1 MGTDKKDKFGLWSI
15 VLLGINSIIGTGIFL
30 LPNRAD
36 ALMGPSSLLILLFD
50 AFLAGCLALCF
61 AEVAGF
67 FSRNGG
73 PYLYAKAAFGDFVGY
88 EVGVLKLVVTIIAWA
103 AMAVGFATALGAAF
117 PFFAGDTMKNLI
129 AAVLI
134 GGLTI
139 MNIAGVKISKI
150 LNNLMTISK
159 LVPLCVFIAVGLFFV
174 NGSNFTPFVPTHMA
188 DGAFANAAITMFFA
202 YTGFEA
208 IAVAAEDFKDPKKDL
223 PRGIILTMIIVTII
237 YMLVVGISIGI
248 LGPDLAVDK
257 APIQTAFGRAV
268 GPVGAYFI
276 LLGTL
281 FSMGGINLAES
292 FIAPRACTS
301 LAEDGM
307 LPAFLNRRT
316 SWGTPWASSVVVAIL
331 SILLAW
337 SGSFTTLAAISAV
350 SRFTQYLPTVLS
362 VIVFRRK
369 WKDRERTYK
378 IPGGIF
384 VPVVAFLTSLWMLSN
399 AKPMQLV
406 WGLGGILVI
415 APYYLVYKKKKAE
428 GLVKD
433 HDEEA

>member
-15 VLLGINSIIGTGIFL
+15 VLLGINGIIGTGIFL
-30 LPNRAD
+30 LPNRAY

-150 LNNLMTISK
+150 LNNIMTISK

-276 LLGTL
+276 LIGTL

-316 SWGTPWASSVVVAIL
+316 SWGTPWASRVVVAIL

>member
-30 LPNRAD
+30 LPNRAY

-350 SRFTQYLPTVLS
+350 SRITQYLPTVLS

>member
-15 VLLGINSIIGTGIFL
+15 VLLGINGIIGTGIFL
-30 LPNRAD
+30 LPNRAY

-150 LNNLMTISK
+150 LNNIMTISK

-188 DGAFANAAITMFFA
+188 DVAFANAAITMFFA

-276 LLGTL
+276 LIGTL

>member
-30 LPNRAD
+30 LPNRAY

-415 APYYLVYKKKKAE
+415 TPYYLVYKKKKAE

>member
-15 VLLGINSIIGTGIFL
+15 VLLGINGIIGTGIFL
-30 LPNRAD
+30 LPNRAY

-150 LNNLMTISK
+150 LNNIMTISK

-268 GPVGAYFI
+268 GPVGRYFI
-276 LLGTL
+276 LIGTL

>member
-15 VLLGINSIIGTGIFL
+15 VLLGINGIIGTGIFL
-30 LPNRAD
+30 LPNRAY

-150 LNNLMTISK
+150 LNNIMTISK

-276 LLGTL
+276 LIGTL

-399 AKPMQLV
+399 AKSMQLV

>member
-30 LPNRAD
+30 LPNRAY

-399 AKPMQLV
+399 AKPRQLV